1 MSTVTGDLSY
11 SRIPG
16 LDQPLIHRS
25 RQMATNASPFIV
37 NIVPLQNIPN
47 NILGT
52 VDVTALQSQVAN
64 LQTMVN
70 TSNHTIYADAFSNF
84 TPTNPYIDVYSG
96 LNLSNVGI
104 YSNGSAVTLTTTS
117 GSSTTSTIT
126 TPSYTIKQGSSTT
139 NAGASTIVTFVSTF
153 SSVPSVTLTPTGYL
167 PKFLTIDNISISSFK
182 VYSWSGTIKSPTVP
196 FQWQAIA

>member
-37 NIVPLQNIPN
+37 NIVPLQNIPT

-84 TPTNPYIDVYSG
+84 TPTNPYIDIYTA

-104 YSNGSAVTLTTTS
+104 YSNGAVVTVTTS
-117 GSSTTSTIT
+117 GSSSTSNTS
-126 TPSYTIKQGSSTT
+126 TPSYTINKGSSTT
-139 NAGASTIVTFVSTF
+139 NAGASTIITFVSTF

-167 PKFLTIDNISISSFK
+167 PNFLTIDNISISSFK
-182 VYSWSGTIKSPTVP
+182 VYSWSGTIKSPATP
-196 FQWQAIA
+196 FQWLAIA

>member
-37 NIVPLQNIPN
+37 NIVPLQNIPT

-104 YSNGSAVTLTTTS
+104 YSNGSAVTLTAS
-117 GSSTTSTIT
+117 GSSSTSNTS
-126 TPSYTIKQGSSTT
+126 TPSYTINKGSSIT
-139 NAGASTIVTFVSTF
+139 NAGASTIITFVSTF

-167 PKFLTIDNISISSFK
+167 PNFLTIDNISISSFK
-182 VYSWSGTIKSPTVP
+182 VYSWSGTIKSPAAP
-196 FQWQAIA
+196 FQWLAIA

>member
-16 LDQPLIHRS
+16 LDQPLIHIS

-37 NIVPLQNIPN
+37 NIVPLQNIPT

-52 VDVTALQSQVAN
+52 VDVTALQNQVAN

-84 TPTNPYIDVYSG
+84 TPANPYIDVYSG

-104 YSNGSAVTLTTTS
+104 YSNGTAVTVTTS
-117 GSSTTSTIT
+117 GSSSTSNTTTIS
-126 TPSYTIKQGSSTT
+126 SYTINKGSSTT
-139 NAGASTIVTFVSTF
+139 DTGASTIVTFAKVL
-153 SSVPSVTLTPTGYL
+153 PSIPRITLTATGYV
-167 PKFLTIDNISISSFK
+167 PKFLTTDKISISSFSA
-182 VYSWSGTIKSPTVP
+182 YSWSGTTKSPTTP
-196 FQWQAIA
+196 FEWLAIA